1 MNVESEIKTI
11 KALKAEGRYIEKD
24 FFHDFRPQ
32 YKAEII
38 KQFPDA
44 EFSTL
49 AKYQKPKTVP
59 CKCTKCKATY
69 QSEQTAEEMG
79 MCQACHMRL
88 SDECL
93 AMSPP
98 QDCDKIN
105 SRKKAT
111 KIFPHHIGKQ
121 NIFAIRKFFCE
132 NMNVKFSKKNQS
144 PEVIREH
151 FSCASKLKDAEI
163 LAMLD
168 INALR
173 KAGLIY
179 EFRKYSN

>member
-1 MNVESEIKTI
+1 MEMERKEIEILQKAKNYHPQKYLAQFNPCFRQKLIAAMPLVLNYSLSKDLIKT
-11 KALKAEGRYIEKD
+11 KLCNCVKCGKN
-24 FFHDFRPQ
+24 
-32 YKAEII
+32 YK
-38 KQFPDA
+38 
-44 EFSTL
+44 
-49 AKYQKPKTVP
+49 
-59 CKCTKCKATY
+59 
-69 QSEQTAEEMG
+69 SEQSAEEMG
-79 MCQACHMRL
+79 MCWSCHFEL
-88 SDECL
+88 SEKCL

-144 PEVIREH
+144 PGVIREH
-151 FSCASKLKDAEI
+151 FSCASKLKDAEV